1 MDTSR
6 TIAAISTPPGSGG
19 IAIVRI
25 SGADAIAIAESV
37 WQGCRLSD
45 AEPRTAHLGR
55 TADGDGE
62 MIDEAV
68 AIVWRA
74 PASFTGEDTVEF
86 SVHGS
91 PWIQREVVNLLIDR
105 GASAAEA
112 GEFSR
117 RALLHGR
124 MDLVQAEGLADLIAA
139 SSKASLRLAS
149 RQMTGRMSQEFA
161 TLRDALV
168 ALASLLELELDFS
181 EEDVEFAD
189 RSRLLDLSRKTRVKA
204 SMLAD
209 TFRAGKA
216 LKEGVNV
223 VIAGAPNAGKSTLL
237 NALLRDDRA
246 IVSDVAG
253 TTRDTIEGLVEI
265 EGILFRL
272 TDTAGLHH
280 TDDLIERQGIERTHK
295 ALHGAD
301 IILHIV
307 DASDPKAHEDAQT
320 FAEEYDTQEASL
332 ITLYNKIDLEE
343 TNAADESHP
352 TKCIL
357 RISAKN
363 EIGIAEL
370 ESKLAATARAGHNP
384 DSELMVTNAR
394 HYDELRK
401 TSTALENFESSMSSG
416 LPADLLAQDLREAIH
431 HLNALTGA
439 ITTDTLLHSIFSR
452 FCIGK

>member
-1 MDTSR
+1 
-6 TIAAISTPPGSGG
+6 
-19 IAIVRI
+19 
-25 SGADAIAIAESV
+25 
-37 WQGCRLSD
+37 
-45 AEPRTAHLGR
+45 
-55 TADGDGE
+55 
-62 MIDEAV
+62 
-68 AIVWRA
+68 
-74 PASFTGEDTVEF
+74 
-86 SVHGS
+86 
-91 PWIQREVVNLLIDR
+91 
-105 GASAAEA
+105 
-112 GEFSR
+112 
-117 RALLHGR
+117 
-124 MDLVQAEGLADLIAA
+124 
-139 SSKASLRLAS
+139 
-149 RQMTGRMSQEFA
+149 
-161 TLRDALV
+161 
-168 ALASLLELELDFS
+168 
-181 EEDVEFAD
+181 
-189 RSRLLDLSRKTRVKA
+189 
-204 SMLAD
+204 MLAD